1 MTLHKEILHQ
11 IQWRKM
17 LLLCTQRQPWR
28 KIFPLGIK
36 AIFAILRQSLHD
48 RRNSPALPYLWSGLV
63 WTPDPTRE
71 EGSGEKPCPEV
82 S

>member
-1 MTLHKEILHQ
+1 MVIVTADSNQYFSVFSGIRGYNVYQ
-11 IQWRKM
+11 IIWTPRGRKV
-17 LLLCTQRQPWR
+17 
-28 KIFPLGIK
+28 
-36 AIFAILRQSLHD
+36 
-48 RRNSPALPYLWSGLV
+48 V